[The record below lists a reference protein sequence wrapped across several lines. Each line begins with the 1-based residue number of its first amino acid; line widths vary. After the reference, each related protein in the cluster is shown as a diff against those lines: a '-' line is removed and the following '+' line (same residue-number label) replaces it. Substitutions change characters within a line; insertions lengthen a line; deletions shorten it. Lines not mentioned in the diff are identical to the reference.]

1 MHVYV
6 YRSGN
11 PPKPMTFQG
20 LSQKI
25 RGEQPLDSGGATTQP
40 ISLSVIGISDRIL
53 RTCSGEHVRNYVPTG
68 DMWRSA
74 LVRTFSM
81 EDRASGHI
89 IFGSK
94 RGQPSEKRVTER
106 VIPGARMKCKKIK
119 QGPRRSA
126 SQDGAKFPSQ
136 WGSPMK
142 ISPW

>member
-1 MHVYV
+1 
-6 YRSGN
+6 
-11 PPKPMTFQG
+11 
-20 LSQKI
+20 
-25 RGEQPLDSGGATTQP
+25 
-40 ISLSVIGISDRIL
+40 
-53 RTCSGEHVRNYVPTG
+53 
-68 DMWRSA
+68 
-74 LVRTFSM
+74 M

-142 ISPW
+142 ILLLRGDTLSVTAWKHVDSGLKLCRRAQFDGEAEFF